1 MPIKESRDNIVIF
14 VLIFFWEEKY
24 VLTIFGGWCILP
36 SNLLKKQYCV
46 IFKNIKNAK
55 NCLQIQL
62 WDDDEEFLVLFLM
75 YIFNAGWWVIQSI
88 HVHVLQIDCT

>member
-1 MPIKESRDNIVIF
+1 M
-14 VLIFFWEEKY
+14 
-24 VLTIFGGWCILP
+24 
-36 SNLLKKQYCV
+36 

-88 HVHVLQIDCT
+88 HVHVLQIDCTQGLTVRCVLESLDAFE